1 MKSGKTGISYP
12 VHPVKPRI
20 KGAGALIDFVRD
32 DKQASRGIL
41 KSFISETI
49 VNMEKL
55 QNSFAEKDEKTAREI
70 AHKLLPLFQMMGNE
84 EVIGLLRQLNDDHQW
99 SGVKETTLLEKLR
112 SSVEEVENFL
122 TEMERAKNDTPNGN
136 R

>member
-1 MKSGKTGISYP
+1 M
-12 VHPVKPRI
+12 
-20 KGAGALIDFVRD
+20 RD
-32 DKQASRGIL
+32 DKHASSVIL
-41 KSFISETI
+41 QSFISETRI
-49 VNMEKL
+49 NTEKL
-55 QNSFAEKDEKTAREI
+55 QKSLAGKDNETTREI
-70 AHKLLPLFQMMGNE
+70 VHKFLPLFQMMGNE